1 MWDLSFS
8 ALNEDSGFWP
18 RLQRRCYGGFRRLSG
33 LSQRFWLSR
42 AYFPFLLWVALGFAA
57 LRQPVYG
64 AMALLG
70 ICIWLLVFCRDL
82 LASVTPFLLVFLLST
97 QRYESLGDFLPC
109 AVLAAPFFAA
119 LIWHLMV
126 WPVTFRV
133 GRSATGL
140 LLVSAATLLGG
151 CGILS
156 MHQLLQPLSLYYVGC
171 LGGGMLVFYVLLRSC
186 LTYSKGYDLHRRF
199 AAIFCV
205 LGVCM
210 ACLVML
216 DYAVRWQEFLQVHT
230 TLYLKYR
237 NFATALLLTTLP
249 MSFYL
254 SLKKPAH
261 LLGVAVQAAGLALT
275 GSRSALLFGAALLG
289 LGFVYLVRWGLIPRK
304 AVLPLCVAGAVLAVL
319 VWRTDLRGISN
330 FSTALLVID
339 LIVIFSPKIPGLSYT
354 GGLGMTGWIKIPG
367 IGLTFQPVELA
378 KLITIFFIATLG
390 SQYNGRIDTARDYVK
405 LCGMLSIPFL
415 AVVAM
420 GDLGSGLVVLV
431 SGAIVICMSGAR
443 REWVLSTLALLVG
456 LVALVLALD
465 SVFDSLLGHDVL
477 IKQYQMNRLTVFI
490 DPDNADSDD
499 AYNLQ
504 QSLIAVGSGGFFGK
518 GLGHAT
524 QSAGGFL
531 PEFHTDFVFAFLS
544 ETFGF
549 CGSFLLLCLYV
560 LLIFST
566 IRVAFKCESLFLRL
580 SCVGIVGMW
589 AFQTFENIG
598 MCIGM
603 MPITGIPLPFISFG
617 SSSMMIQ
624 LLTVGI
630 VQSIWRHRSGA
641 A

>member
-1 MWDLSFS
+1 MDFSPADL
-8 ALNEDSGFWP
+8 
-18 RLQRRCYGGFRRLSG
+18 FR
-33 LSQRFWLSR
+33 
-42 AYFPFLLWVALGFAA
+42 
-57 LRQPVYG
+57 
-64 AMALLG
+64 
-70 ICIWLLVFCRDL
+70 
-82 LASVTPFLLVFLLST
+82 ST
-97 QRYESLGDFLPC
+97 
-109 AVLAAPFFAA
+109 
-119 LIWHLMV
+119 
-126 WPVTFRV
+126 
-133 GRSATGL
+133 
-140 LLVSAATLLGG
+140 
-151 CGILS
+151 
-156 MHQLLQPLSLYYVGC
+156 
-171 LGGGMLVFYVLLRSC
+171 
-186 LTYSKGYDLHRRF
+186 K
-199 AAIFCV
+199 
-205 LGVCM
+205 
-210 ACLVML
+210 
-216 DYAVRWQEFLQVHT
+216 
-230 TLYLKYR
+230 
-237 NFATALLLTTLP
+237 
-249 MSFYL
+249 
-254 SLKKPAH
+254 
-261 LLGVAVQAAGLALT
+261 T
-275 GSRSALLFGAALLG
+275 GSRSSLDRVNKQLSASRGTFRQKVHIGVLLATVALVAYGAIIIWSASQFKADASFSRHLLG
-289 LGFVYLVRWGLIPRK
+289 IGIGT
-304 AVLPLCVAGAVLAVL
+304 VLAV
-319 VWRTDLRGISN
+319 
-330 FSTALLVID
+330 LVID

-390 SQYNGRIDTARDYVK
+390 SQYNGRIDTVRDYVK

-456 LVALVLALD
+456 LIALILALD

-490 DPDNADSDD
+490 DPDKADSDN

-524 QSAGGFL
+524 QSVGGFL

>member
-1 MWDLSFS
+1 MDFSPADL
-8 ALNEDSGFWP
+8 
-18 RLQRRCYGGFRRLSG
+18 FR
-33 LSQRFWLSR
+33 
-42 AYFPFLLWVALGFAA
+42 
-57 LRQPVYG
+57 
-64 AMALLG
+64 
-70 ICIWLLVFCRDL
+70 
-82 LASVTPFLLVFLLST
+82 ST
-97 QRYESLGDFLPC
+97 
-109 AVLAAPFFAA
+109 
-119 LIWHLMV
+119 
-126 WPVTFRV
+126 
-133 GRSATGL
+133 
-140 LLVSAATLLGG
+140 
-151 CGILS
+151 
-156 MHQLLQPLSLYYVGC
+156 
-171 LGGGMLVFYVLLRSC
+171 
-186 LTYSKGYDLHRRF
+186 K
-199 AAIFCV
+199 
-205 LGVCM
+205 
-210 ACLVML
+210 
-216 DYAVRWQEFLQVHT
+216 
-230 TLYLKYR
+230 
-237 NFATALLLTTLP
+237 
-249 MSFYL
+249 
-254 SLKKPAH
+254 
-261 LLGVAVQAAGLALT
+261 T
-275 GSRSALLFGAALLG
+275 GSRSSLDRVNKQLSASRGTFRQKVHIGVLVATVALVAYGAIIIWSASQFKADASFSRHLLG
-289 LGFVYLVRWGLIPRK
+289 IGI
-304 AVLPLCVAGAVLAVL
+304 GAVLAVL

-339 LIVIFSPKIPGLSYT
+339 LIVILSPKIPGLSYT

-390 SQYNGRIDTARDYVK
+390 SQYNGRIDTVRDYVK

-490 DPDNADSDD
+490 DRDNADSDD

>member
-1 MWDLSFS
+1 MDFSPADL
-8 ALNEDSGFWP
+8 
-18 RLQRRCYGGFRRLSG
+18 FR
-33 LSQRFWLSR
+33 
-42 AYFPFLLWVALGFAA
+42 
-57 LRQPVYG
+57 
-64 AMALLG
+64 
-70 ICIWLLVFCRDL
+70 
-82 LASVTPFLLVFLLST
+82 ST
-97 QRYESLGDFLPC
+97 
-109 AVLAAPFFAA
+109 
-119 LIWHLMV
+119 
-126 WPVTFRV
+126 
-133 GRSATGL
+133 
-140 LLVSAATLLGG
+140 
-151 CGILS
+151 
-156 MHQLLQPLSLYYVGC
+156 
-171 LGGGMLVFYVLLRSC
+171 
-186 LTYSKGYDLHRRF
+186 K
-199 AAIFCV
+199 
-205 LGVCM
+205 
-210 ACLVML
+210 
-216 DYAVRWQEFLQVHT
+216 
-230 TLYLKYR
+230 
-237 NFATALLLTTLP
+237 
-249 MSFYL
+249 
-254 SLKKPAH
+254 
-261 LLGVAVQAAGLALT
+261 T
-275 GSRSALLFGAALLG
+275 GSRSSLDRVNKQLSASRGTFRQKVHIG
-289 LGFVYLVRWGLIPRK
+289 
-304 AVLPLCVAGAVLAVL
+304 VL
-319 VWRTDLRGISN
+319 VATVALVAYGASLSGRLRSLRPTLRSHAICWELESVRCWRCWSGVRPARYFQFLDGVARHR
-330 FSTALLVID
+330 
-339 LIVIFSPKIPGLSYT
+339 LIVILSPKIPGLSYT

-390 SQYNGRIDTARDYVK
+390 SQYNGRIDTVRDYVK

>member
-1 MWDLSFS
+1 
-8 ALNEDSGFWP
+8 
-18 RLQRRCYGGFRRLSG
+18 
-33 LSQRFWLSR
+33 
-42 AYFPFLLWVALGFAA
+42 
-57 LRQPVYG
+57 
-64 AMALLG
+64 
-70 ICIWLLVFCRDL
+70 
-82 LASVTPFLLVFLLST
+82 
-97 QRYESLGDFLPC
+97 
-109 AVLAAPFFAA
+109 
-119 LIWHLMV
+119 
-126 WPVTFRV
+126 
-133 GRSATGL
+133 
-140 LLVSAATLLGG
+140 
-151 CGILS
+151 
-156 MHQLLQPLSLYYVGC
+156 
-171 LGGGMLVFYVLLRSC
+171 
-186 LTYSKGYDLHRRF
+186 
-199 AAIFCV
+199 
-205 LGVCM
+205 
-210 ACLVML
+210 
-216 DYAVRWQEFLQVHT
+216 
-230 TLYLKYR
+230 
-237 NFATALLLTTLP
+237 
-249 MSFYL
+249 
-254 SLKKPAH
+254 
-261 LLGVAVQAAGLALT
+261 
-275 GSRSALLFGAALLG
+275 
-289 LGFVYLVRWGLIPRK
+289 
-304 AVLPLCVAGAVLAVL
+304 
-319 VWRTDLRGISN
+319 
-330 FSTALLVID
+330 
-339 LIVIFSPKIPGLSYT
+339 
-354 GGLGMTGWIKIPG
+354 
-367 IGLTFQPVELA
+367 
-378 KLITIFFIATLG
+378 
-390 SQYNGRIDTARDYVK
+390 
-405 LCGMLSIPFL
+405 
-415 AVVAM
+415 M

-456 LVALVLALD
+456 LIALILALD

-490 DPDNADSDD
+490 DPDKADSDD

>member
-1 MWDLSFS
+1 M
-8 ALNEDSGFWP
+8 
-18 RLQRRCYGGFRRLSG
+18 
-33 LSQRFWLSR
+33 
-42 AYFPFLLWVALGFAA
+42 
-57 LRQPVYG
+57 
-64 AMALLG
+64 
-70 ICIWLLVFCRDL
+70 
-82 LASVTPFLLVFLLST
+82 
-97 QRYESLGDFLPC
+97 
-109 AVLAAPFFAA
+109 
-119 LIWHLMV
+119 
-126 WPVTFRV
+126 
-133 GRSATGL
+133 
-140 LLVSAATLLGG
+140 
-151 CGILS
+151 
-156 MHQLLQPLSLYYVGC
+156 
-171 LGGGMLVFYVLLRSC
+171 
-186 LTYSKGYDLHRRF
+186 
-199 AAIFCV
+199 
-205 LGVCM
+205 
-210 ACLVML
+210 
-216 DYAVRWQEFLQVHT
+216 
-230 TLYLKYR
+230 
-237 NFATALLLTTLP
+237 
-249 MSFYL
+249 
-254 SLKKPAH
+254 
-261 LLGVAVQAAGLALT
+261 
-275 GSRSALLFGAALLG
+275 
-289 LGFVYLVRWGLIPRK
+289 
-304 AVLPLCVAGAVLAVL
+304 
-319 VWRTDLRGISN
+319 
-330 FSTALLVID
+330 
-339 LIVIFSPKIPGLSYT
+339 IFSPKIPGLSYT

-390 SQYNGRIDTARDYVK
+390 SQYNGRIDTVHDYVK

>member
-1 MWDLSFS
+1 M
-8 ALNEDSGFWP
+8 
-18 RLQRRCYGGFRRLSG
+18 
-33 LSQRFWLSR
+33 
-42 AYFPFLLWVALGFAA
+42 
-57 LRQPVYG
+57 
-64 AMALLG
+64 
-70 ICIWLLVFCRDL
+70 
-82 LASVTPFLLVFLLST
+82 
-97 QRYESLGDFLPC
+97 
-109 AVLAAPFFAA
+109 
-119 LIWHLMV
+119 
-126 WPVTFRV
+126 
-133 GRSATGL
+133 
-140 LLVSAATLLGG
+140 
-151 CGILS
+151 
-156 MHQLLQPLSLYYVGC
+156 
-171 LGGGMLVFYVLLRSC
+171 
-186 LTYSKGYDLHRRF
+186 
-199 AAIFCV
+199 
-205 LGVCM
+205 
-210 ACLVML
+210 
-216 DYAVRWQEFLQVHT
+216 
-230 TLYLKYR
+230 
-237 NFATALLLTTLP
+237 
-249 MSFYL
+249 
-254 SLKKPAH
+254 
-261 LLGVAVQAAGLALT
+261 
-275 GSRSALLFGAALLG
+275 
-289 LGFVYLVRWGLIPRK
+289 
-304 AVLPLCVAGAVLAVL
+304 
-319 VWRTDLRGISN
+319 
-330 FSTALLVID
+330 
-339 LIVIFSPKIPGLSYT
+339 IFSPKIPGLSYT

-390 SQYNGRIDTARDYVK
+390 SQYNGRIDTVRDYVK

-420 GDLGSGLVVLV
+420 GDLGYQAHEQGQ
-431 SGAIVICMSGAR
+431 GRQHPFAAR
-443 REWVLSTLALLVG
+443 TAHADDDSARDQHDQARAQVVG

>member
-1 MWDLSFS
+1 MDFSPADL
-8 ALNEDSGFWP
+8 
-18 RLQRRCYGGFRRLSG
+18 FR
-33 LSQRFWLSR
+33 
-42 AYFPFLLWVALGFAA
+42 
-57 LRQPVYG
+57 
-64 AMALLG
+64 
-70 ICIWLLVFCRDL
+70 
-82 LASVTPFLLVFLLST
+82 ST
-97 QRYESLGDFLPC
+97 
-109 AVLAAPFFAA
+109 
-119 LIWHLMV
+119 
-126 WPVTFRV
+126 
-133 GRSATGL
+133 
-140 LLVSAATLLGG
+140 
-151 CGILS
+151 
-156 MHQLLQPLSLYYVGC
+156 
-171 LGGGMLVFYVLLRSC
+171 
-186 LTYSKGYDLHRRF
+186 K
-199 AAIFCV
+199 
-205 LGVCM
+205 
-210 ACLVML
+210 
-216 DYAVRWQEFLQVHT
+216 
-230 TLYLKYR
+230 
-237 NFATALLLTTLP
+237 
-249 MSFYL
+249 
-254 SLKKPAH
+254 
-261 LLGVAVQAAGLALT
+261 T
-275 GSRSALLFGAALLG
+275 GSRSSLDRVNKQLSASRGTFRQKVHIGVLVATVALVAYGAIIIWSASQFKADASFSRHLLG
-289 LGFVYLVRWGLIPRK
+289 IGI
-304 AVLPLCVAGAVLAVL
+304 GAVLAVL

-390 SQYNGRIDTARDYVK
+390 SQYNGRIDTVRDYVK
-405 LCGMLSIPFL
+405 LCGMLSIPF
-415 AVVAM
+415 
-420 GDLGSGLVVLV
+420 
-431 SGAIVICMSGAR
+431 VICMSGAR

>member
-1 MWDLSFS
+1 MDFSPADL
-8 ALNEDSGFWP
+8 
-18 RLQRRCYGGFRRLSG
+18 FR
-33 LSQRFWLSR
+33 
-42 AYFPFLLWVALGFAA
+42 
-57 LRQPVYG
+57 
-64 AMALLG
+64 
-70 ICIWLLVFCRDL
+70 
-82 LASVTPFLLVFLLST
+82 ST
-97 QRYESLGDFLPC
+97 
-109 AVLAAPFFAA
+109 
-119 LIWHLMV
+119 
-126 WPVTFRV
+126 
-133 GRSATGL
+133 
-140 LLVSAATLLGG
+140 
-151 CGILS
+151 
-156 MHQLLQPLSLYYVGC
+156 
-171 LGGGMLVFYVLLRSC
+171 
-186 LTYSKGYDLHRRF
+186 K
-199 AAIFCV
+199 
-205 LGVCM
+205 
-210 ACLVML
+210 
-216 DYAVRWQEFLQVHT
+216 
-230 TLYLKYR
+230 
-237 NFATALLLTTLP
+237 
-249 MSFYL
+249 
-254 SLKKPAH
+254 
-261 LLGVAVQAAGLALT
+261 T
-275 GSRSALLFGAALLG
+275 GSRSSLDRVNKQLSASRGTFRQKVHIGVLLATLALVAYGAIIIWSASQFKADASFSRHLLG
-289 LGFVYLVRWGLIPRK
+289 IGI
-304 AVLPLCVAGAVLAVL
+304 GAVLAVL

-378 KLITIFFIATLG
+378 KLVTIFFIATLG
-390 SQYNGRIDTARDYVK
+390 SQYNGRIDTARDYIK
-405 LCGMLSIPFL
+405 LCGMLSVPFL

-431 SGAIVICMSGAR
+431 SGAVVICMSGAR
-443 REWVLSTLALLVG
+443 REWVLST
-456 LVALVLALD
+456 
-465 SVFDSLLGHDVL
+465 LGHDVL

-560 LLIFST
+560 LLMFST